1 MILIKILILIVSNM
15 EEHMSSFIDDYRD
28 VYKECYC
35 KAEGEIK
42 CEQML
47 TMIANA
53 YDLNKMER
61 RDYSLA
67 KKCSLNSSEVSE
79 KI

>member
-53 YDLNKMER
+53 YDLNKMMPGSKGHDFHACMKNHDFGTR
-61 RDYSLA
+61 
-67 KKCSLNSSEVSE
+67 
-79 KI
+79 